1 MVISVL
7 ISALV
12 LAAGTSPQAVQGR
25 LHFTAPA
32 EWASKPTSSMMRVA
46 EYALPKA
53 DGDTED
59 ASLIVYFFGGTGG
72 SVQANI
78 DRWLGQIAQPDGRP
92 TKQVASVSERRVN
105 GLRMTL
111 VDATGTLV
119 AEVTPGSAEKF
130 NKPGF
135 RLRAAVVETSNGP
148 YFIRVV
154 GPAATV
160 ARWHESIEA
169 FLQSVRFGSRSAL
182 HW

>member
-1 MVISVL
+1 MDRSQKAEL
-7 ISALV
+7 IATLNKTFSAAELV
-12 LAAGTSPQAVQGR
+12 VVTQQS
-25 LHFTAPA
+25 
-32 EWASKPTSSMMRVA
+32 
-46 EYALPKA
+46 
-53 DGDTED
+53 
-59 ASLIVYFFGGTGG
+59 
-72 SVQANI
+72 
-78 DRWLGQIAQPDGRP
+78 
-92 TKQVASVSERRVN
+92 
-105 GLRMTL
+105 GLT
-111 VDATGTLV
+111 V

-169 FLQSVRFGSRSAL
+169 FLQSVRFGSGSAL